1 MDFVSISIVS
11 LALHLL
17 VIILIFAILLICFRN
32 VKHKKMIIVVSF
44 TYLCL
49 GVTIYVMYHK
59 INILNTQLM
68 NAINNEKAYAA
79 ENYNLRE
86 KNLVYRMSIEQM
98 EYFQDSLRLR
108 IDELINE
115 KKIKEN

>member
-1 MDFVSISIVS
+1 MDYNITTIIVWQ
-11 LALHLL
+11 HLL

-32 VKHKKMIIVVSF
+32 VKHKKMILVVSF

-59 INILNTQLM
+59 INVLNTQLM

-79 ENYNLRE
+79 ENENLRE
-86 KNLVYRMSIEQM
+86 KNLVYRMSMEQM
-98 EYFQDSLRLR
+98 EYFQDSLILR

-115 KKIKEN
+115 KTIKKY